1 MNDRNNAKAIAY
13 LRVSTDRQGRSGLG
27 LEAQRDA
34 VERFAKSNSMAV
46 IAEYQEV
53 ETGKG
58 SNALAKRPQLAA
70 ALAQAKKDRAT
81 VIVAKLDRLARNTK
95 FLLTLME
102 SGADVAFA
110 DMPQVAG
117 PMGKFIL
124 TQMAAIA
131 ELEAGLISQRTK
143 AALAEAKARHLRG
156 ELRPDGTPY
165 PALGKHG
172 KVLAR
177 RNRDD
182 AIQRASEAAPELLEM
197 RASGM
202 PMRKIVETLNERGT
216 PSPTGG
222 KWHLTSLHRMLAR
235 LEHSAQQ

>member
-1 MNDRNNAKAIAY
+1 LNDRNSAKAIAY
-13 LRVSTDRQGRSGLG
+13 LRVSTDKQGRSGLG
-27 LEAQRDA
+27 LEAQLEA
-34 VERFAKSNSMAV
+34 VERFAAGNGMAV
-46 IAEYQEV
+46 INKYVEV

-58 SNALAKRPQLAA
+58 ANALVKRPQLAA
-70 ALAQAKKDRAT
+70 ALAEAKKQRAT
-81 VIVAKLDRLARNTK
+81 VVVAKLDRLARNAR
-95 FLLTLME
+95 FLLTLIE

-124 TQMAAIA
+124 TQMAAVA

-143 AALAEAKARHLRG
+143 NALAEAKRRHERG
-156 ELRPDGTPY
+156 ELRPDGTPQ

-172 KVLAR
+172 KVLAQQ
-177 RNRDD
+177 NRTD
-182 AIQRASEAAPELLEM
+182 ALRRASEAAPQLLEM

-202 PMRKIVETLNERGT
+202 SMRKIVDALNERGV

-222 KWHLTSLHRMLAR
+222 KWHLTSLHRVMGRIVETAN
-235 LEHSAQQ
+235 

>member
-1 MNDRNNAKAIAY
+1 MNGRNNAKAIAY

-27 LEAQRDA
+27 LEAQREA
-34 VERFAKSNSMAV
+34 VERFAKSNGMAV
-46 IAEYQEV
+46 IAEYEEV

-58 SNALAKRPQLAA
+58 SNALSKRPQLAA
-70 ALAQAKKDRAT
+70 ALAQAKKDKAT

-95 FLLTLME
+95 FLLTLIE

-124 TQMAAIA
+124 TQMAAVA

-143 AALAEAKARHLRG
+143 DALQAAKERG
-156 ELRPDGTPY
+156 QE
-165 PALGKHG
+165 LGKHG
-172 KVLAR
+172 KVLAQ
-177 RNRDD
+177 RNRAD
-182 AIQRASEAAPELLEM
+182 AVQRASEAAPAVLAM
-197 RASGM
+197 RDTGM
-202 PMRKIVETLNERGT
+202 PMRRIVETLNERGT

-235 LEHSAQQ
+235 LE